1 MPTDL
6 DALAA
11 RKRHAKAQAENESSA
26 MLASLAVC
34 LAVVILMS
42 AFPTFA
48 AAMAYLGRY

>member
-11 RKRHAKAQAENESSA
+11 RGRRAKARARNDSSA

-34 LAVVILMS
+34 LVVLILMS
-42 AFPTFA
+42 AFPTLA
-48 AAMAYLGRY
+48 ASTAYLGQY